1 MALSVVTNTSAITSQ
16 RYLARN
22 QRALDRSLA
31 RLSSGLRIVRASDD
45 AAGLAISESLRAQT
59 RSLAMARRNAH
70 DGISMAQTA
79 EGALNETHTMLMRM
93 RELSIQ
99 AANGTMDT
107 TQRGMIN
114 DEFVALREEIERI
127 ADVTEFNG
135 MALLDTA
142 GSVDLQVG
150 IYAASENQIT
160 VTMESAHTVDLAAG
174 LETAS
179 VGTAAGALASLDLLD
194 TAITNVAEIRGNFG
208 VIQNR
213 LEVTIDRLHS
223 AEENLTAA
231 ESRIRD
237 ADIAQETTSMT
248 RGQILLQAGVA
259 MLAQANQIPAVAM
272 ALIAG

>member
-135 MALLDTA
+135 MDLLAASDT
-142 GSVDLQVG
+142 VELQVG

-160 VTMESAHTVDLAAG
+160 VTMESAHVADLAAG